1 MAIKFMKSKKLEEEK
16 KTFNQNDGADQGTYS
31 KKYLENSLAELLA
44 LQKTIDKDIRVIKQ
58 KLALKEQGREVRYTK
73 YDLSKD
79 V

>member
-1 MAIKFMKSKKLEEEK
+1 MKSKRLEEEK
-16 KTFNQNDGADQGTYS
+16 KTFNQDDGADVGTYS

>member
-1 MAIKFMKSKKLEEEK
+1 MKFMKSKRLEEEK

-58 KLALKEQGREVRYTK
+58 KLALKEQGREKRYTK
-73 YDLSKD
+73 YSYPEE
-79 V
+79 

>member
-1 MAIKFMKSKKLEEEK
+1 MKSKRLEEEK
-16 KTFNQNDGADQGTYS
+16 KTFNQNDGAEQGTYS